1 MRSVWQVIISVSAEG
16 NTSEFGR
23 TSCGSRSSQK
33 SQLGISFLCSRAE
46 RKTESGCNLI
56 PAMEAVQK
64 KQILSG
70 LPECVKERGICA
82 EGGWMIPRLDQDT
95 LRKNRDREMIVDL

>member
-1 MRSVWQVIISVSAEG
+1 MVPDPG
-16 NTSEFGR
+16 
-23 TSCGSRSSQK
+23 QK

-46 RKTESGCNLI
+46 RKTECGCNLI
-56 PAMEAVQK
+56 PAMEAVKK

-95 LRKNRDREMIVDL
+95 LHKNRDREMIVDL